1 MPAQGVGQ
9 GWALTGTTGDPWAE
23 CHSAEKLRDPETAR
37 GRAVGSAVDVFV
49 SQVLGQAGLF
59 TGKDV
64 PSLVTWLVF
73 WLELVLDRR

>member
-1 MPAQGVGQ
+1 MDRGVR
-9 GWALTGTTGDPWAE
+9 WATVHRVIKT
-23 CHSAEKLRDPETAR
+23 
-37 GRAVGSAVDVFV
+37 VGYNLVTK
-49 SQVLGQAGLF
+49 QQQNRAGLF